1 MHEHHPTAPTTPP
14 SQSVNKHATN
24 TQTCMK
30 ATHPR
35 FNPPRNWTIEAPV
48 PTPSSDDAF
57 AEVKAKVDLVKVVQ
71 EHVRLTKRNKDL
83 WGLCPFHQ
91 EDSPSFKVNPQMQSW
106 YCFGCERS
114 GDVFTFVEL
123 IEKTDKRGALQLL
136 AERAGVELKK
146 LSPEQKERSDSRRRL
161 LAMLK
166 LAAQF
171 YEYVLWST
179 PAGEKGRKLLEARMV
194 GEETAR
200 RFQLGYA
207 PAGRGFA
214 EYLRAKKRSLQDAQ
228 DAGLMRRDGTD
239 FFAERLVIPI
249 RDERGQPLAF
259 TARTVRSDEQRKY
272 INSPETAAYIKG
284 RVIFGLDLARDEI
297 SKKGHAVLMEGQ
309 FDVITAHHHGVTNA
323 VASSGTALT
332 DDQVRLLKRFT
343 DEVLLVFD
351 ADRAGRAAAFK
362 AIELAAAHQMRT
374 RVATV
379 TPPAKDPDEFLRAA
393 GAEAPQRWDELA
405 AAALSGW
412 EFWIK
417 DALTGL
423 NPGNPNQL
431 ELAASR
437 AREVLEK
444 IPDPAVRETY
454 RERAA
459 SWIGVQP
466 HLLTAQANPLP
477 PSGGRVRERGGEAP
491 GNGKAGLAARLVGKK
506 LTVGRY
512 LLQLLAVRPV
522 AFERVRTK
530 LTPDE
535 LDEEDR
541 GIYERMLETYERGG
555 ASGLETELAE
565 YPAEEQDLI
574 RRAWAAPPPSV
585 DDEVA
590 VELAERIRLD
600 HMKGLHSGIIR
611 ELSEAESGKDSE
623 RVARL
628 EAKARELARAIND
641 LERRS

>member
-1 MHEHHPTAPTTPP
+1 M
-14 SQSVNKHATN
+14 
-24 TQTCMK
+24 
-30 ATHPR
+30 
-35 FNPPRNWTIEAPV
+35 

-57 AEVKAKVDLVKVVQ
+57 AEVKAKVDLVKIVQ
-71 EHVRLTKRNKDL
+71 EHLRLTKRNKDFV
-83 WGLCPFHQ
+83 GLCPFHQ
-91 EDSPSFKVNPQMQSW
+91 EDTPSFTVHPQTQTW
-106 YCFGCERS
+106 YCFGCQRH

-123 IEKTDKRGALQLL
+123 IEKTDKRGALQTL

-146 LSPEQKERSDSRRRL
+146 LSPEQKERSDTRKRL
-161 LAMLK
+161 LALLK
-166 LAAQF
+166 LATQY
-171 YEYVLWST
+171 YEYVLWSS
-179 PAGEKGRKLLEARMV
+179 PAGEPGRRLLESRRV
-194 GEETAR
+194 SEETAR
-200 RFQLGYA
+200 KFQLGYA

-249 RDERGQPLAF
+249 RDERSQPLAF
-259 TARTVRSDEQRKY
+259 TARTVRADEQRKY
-272 INSPETAAYIKG
+272 INSPETPAYVKG

-297 SKKGHAVLMEGQ
+297 TRRGHAVLMEGQ
-309 FDVITAHHHGVTNA
+309 FDVITAHQVGITNA

-343 DEVLLVFD
+343 DELLLVFD

-362 AIELAAAHQMRT
+362 AVELASGHQMRT

-379 TPPAKDPDEFLRAA
+379 PPPAKDPDEFLRAA
-393 GAEAPQRWDELA
+393 GQEAPERWEKLA
-405 AAALSGW
+405 ADAPSGW
-412 EFWIK
+412 EFWIR
-417 DALTGL
+417 DSLTGL
-423 NPGNPNQL
+423 NTGNPNHL
-431 ELAASR
+431 EIAAAR

-454 RERAA
+454 RERAGG
-459 SWIGVQP
+459 WIGVQP
-466 HLLTAQANPLP
+466 HLLSAVGPPQPGPARRPGRAENGANQ
-477 PSGGRVRERGGEAP
+477 VP
-491 GNGKAGLAARLVGKK
+491 GSGLATRLAGKK

-530 LTPDE
+530 ITPEE

-541 GIYERMLETYERGG
+541 DVYVRMLETYERGG
-555 ASGLETELAE
+555 ASGLENELAG

-600 HMKGLHSGIIR
+600 RMKSRHSAIIR
-611 ELSEAESGKDSE
+611 ELS
-623 RVARL
+623 
-628 EAKARELARAIND
+628 
-641 LERRS
+641 

>member
-1 MHEHHPTAPTTPP
+1 MADHN
-14 SQSVNKHATN
+14 SQ
-24 TQTCMK
+24 
-30 ATHPR
+30 
-35 FNPPRNWTIEAPV
+35 V
-48 PTPSSDDAF
+48 PTPASDDAF

-71 EHVRLTKRNKDL
+71 EHVRLTKRNKDF

-123 IEKTDKRGALQLL
+123 IEKTDKRGALQML
-136 AERAGVELKK
+136 AERAGVELRK
-146 LSPEQKERSDSRRRL
+146 LSPEQKERSDSRKRL

-179 PAGEKGRKLLEARMV
+179 PAGEPGRRLVATRQV
-194 GEETAR
+194 NEENAR

-214 EYLRAKKRSLQDAQ
+214 EYLRAKKRSLADAQ
-228 DAGLMRRDGTD
+228 EGGLLRRDGTD

-259 TARTVRSDEQRKY
+259 TARTVRADEQRKY
-272 INSPETAAYIKG
+272 INSPETPAYIKG
-284 RVIFGLDLARDEI
+284 RVIFGLDLARDDI
-297 SKKGHAVLMEGQ
+297 ARRGHAVLMEGQ
-309 FDVITAHHHGVTNA
+309 FDVITAHGAGIQNA

-343 DEVLLVFD
+343 DELLLVFD
-351 ADRAGRAAAFK
+351 ADRAGRQAAQK
-362 AIELAAAHQMRT
+362 AVLLAAAHQMRT

-379 TPPAKDPDEFLRAA
+379 TGAKDPDEFLRAA
-393 GAEAPQRWDELA
+393 GADAATQWEKLAAKAPSGFEFGMEEAAAGLNLSNANHVELA
-405 AAALSGW
+405 ARKLREWIAQFPVALQ
-412 EFWIK
+412 E
-417 DALTGL
+417 D
-423 NPGNPNQL
+423 
-431 ELAASR
+431 
-437 AREVLEK
+437 
-444 IPDPAVRETY
+444 Y
-454 RERAA
+454 RERAKR
-459 SWIGVQP
+459 WMGVSG
-466 HLLTAQANPLP
+466 HLLAAEPDEKRSP
-477 PSGGRVRERGGEAP
+477 GRP
-491 GNGKAGLAARLVGKK
+491 GAYKVGKNGLETSPTGK
-506 LTVGRY
+506 KMTVGRY

-522 AFERVRTK
+522 AFDLVRTK
-530 LTPDE
+530 ITLDE

-555 ASGLETELAE
+555 VSGLETELAG

-574 RRAWAAPPPSV
+574 RRAWAAPPPNV

-590 VELAERIRLD
+590 VELAERITLD
-600 HMKGLHSGIIR
+600 HMRSRHSGIIR
-611 ELSEAESGKDSE
+611 ELSEAERGKDSE

-628 EAKARELARAIND
+628 EAEARELGHAID
-641 LERRS
+641 EMERRG

>member
-1 MHEHHPTAPTTPP
+1 MPQP
-14 SQSVNKHATN
+14 ST
-24 TQTCMK
+24 
-30 ATHPR
+30 
-35 FNPPRNWTIEAPV
+35 
-48 PTPSSDDAF
+48 DDAF
-57 AEVKAKVDLVKVVQ
+57 AEIKAKVDLVKVVQ

-91 EDSPSFKVNPQMQSW
+91 EDSPSFKVNPQLQSW

-123 IEKTDKRGALQLL
+123 IEKTDKRGALQML
-136 AERAGVELKK
+136 AERAGVELRK

-166 LAAQF
+166 LAAQY

-179 PAGEKGRKLLEARMV
+179 PAGEVGRRLLADRDV

-214 EYLRAKKRSLQDAQ
+214 EYLRAKKRSLADAQ
-228 DAGLMRRDGTD
+228 DAGLTRRDGSD
-239 FFAERLVIPI
+239 FFAQRLVIPI

-259 TARTVRSDEQRKY
+259 TARTVRVDEPRKY
-272 INSPETAAYIKG
+272 INSPETPAYIKG
-284 RVIFGLDLARDEI
+284 RVIFGLDLAKDEI
-297 SKKGHAVLMEGQ
+297 ARRGHAVLMEGQ
-309 FDVITAHHHGVTNA
+309 FDVITAHQFGVQNA

-351 ADRAGRAAAFK
+351 SDRAGRSAAFK
-362 AIELAAAHQMRT
+362 AVELAAAHQMRT
-374 RVATV
+374 RVATI
-379 TPPAKDPDEFLRAA
+379 TGAKDPDEFLRAA
-393 GAEAPQRWDELA
+393 GPEAAKSWEELA
-405 AAALSGW
+405 VGAPSGW

-423 NPGNPNQL
+423 NTGNPNHL
-431 ELAASR
+431 EQAASR
-437 AREVLEK
+437 AREVLER
-444 IPDPAVRETY
+444 IPDPAVRESY

-459 SWIGVQP
+459 GWIGVQP
-466 HLLTAQANPLP
+466 HLLSSLS
-477 PSGGRVRERGGEAP
+477 PSVSDQYGSSSSSLRAGAKA
-491 GNGKAGLAARLVGKK
+491 GKNGLAARSAGKK
-506 LTVGRY
+506 VTVARY
-512 LLQLLAVRPV
+512 LVQLLAVRPV

-530 LTPDE
+530 ITADE

-541 GIYERMLETYERGG
+541 GVYLRMLETYERGG
-555 ASGLETELAE
+555 VSGLESELAD

-585 DDEVA
+585 DDDVA
-590 VELAERIRLD
+590 VELAERIRLER
-600 HMKGLHSGIIR
+600 MKSRHSAIIR
-611 ELSEAESGKDSE
+611 ELSEAERGRESE
-623 RVARL
+623 SVARL
-628 EAKARELARAIND
+628 EAEARELGHAISD
-641 LERRS
+641 LERRMASSRE

>member
-1 MHEHHPTAPTTPP
+1 MRDSSDPRKPHPPGDAGNPASAPRPL
-14 SQSVNKHATN
+14 
-24 TQTCMK
+24 
-30 ATHPR
+30 
-35 FNPPRNWTIEAPV
+35 TIESV

-57 AEVKAKVDLVKVVQ
+57 AEVKAKLDLVKVVQ
-71 EHVRLTKRNKDL
+71 EYVRLTKRNKDF

-91 EDSPSFKVNPQMQSW
+91 EDSPSFHVNPQRQSW
-106 YCFGCERS
+106 YCFGCERK
-114 GDVFTFVEL
+114 GDVFTFIEL
-123 IEKTDKRGALQLL
+123 IEKTDKRGALQML
-136 AERAGVELKK
+136 AERAGVELQK
-146 LSPEQKERSDSRRRL
+146 LSPEQRDRSDSRKRL
-161 LAMLK
+161 LGMVK
-166 LAAQF
+166 LAAQY
-171 YEYVLWST
+171 YEYVLWSN
-179 PAGEKGRKLLEARMV
+179 PAGEPGRRLLEARMV
-194 GEETAR
+194 SEETAR
-200 RFQLGYA
+200 RFQLGFA
-207 PAGRGFA
+207 PPGRGFA
-214 EYLRAKKRSLQDAQ
+214 EYLRAKKKSLQDAQ

-259 TARTVRSDEQRKY
+259 TARTVRADEQRKY
-272 INSPETAAYIKG
+272 INSPETPAYIKG
-284 RVIFGLDLARDEI
+284 RVIFGLDLAKDEI
-297 SKKGHAVLMEGQ
+297 ARQGHALLMEGQ
-309 FDVITAHHHGVTNA
+309 FDVITAHHHGVINA

-362 AIELAAAHQMRT
+362 AIELASAHQMRT

-379 TPPAKDPDEFLRAA
+379 TAPAKDPDEFLRAA
-393 GAEAPQRWDELA
+393 GAEAPQRWEELTA
-405 AAALSGW
+405 AAPSGW

-417 DALTGL
+417 DSLSGL

-459 SWIGVQP
+459 GWIGVQP
-466 HLLTAQANPLP
+466 HLLSVGSSSLS
-477 PSGGRVRERGGEAP
+477 PSGRGQGRGAEAGSRQGRGAEA
-491 GNGKAGLAARLVGKK
+491 GQNGKGGLVGPPRGKK

-522 AFERVRTK
+522 AFERVRAK
-530 LTPDE
+530 LTPEE
-535 LDEEDR
+535 LDEQDR
-541 GIYERMLETYERGG
+541 GIYVRMLESYERGG
-555 ASGLETELAE
+555 ASGLESELAG

-585 DDEVA
+585 DDDLAE
-590 VELAERIRLD
+590 ELAVRVRLD
-600 HMKGLHSGIIR
+600 HMRGLRSGIIR
-611 ELSEAESGKDSE
+611 ELSEAERGNDSE

-628 EAKARELARAIND
+628 EAQAGELARAIND
-641 LERRS
+641 MERSG

>member
-1 MHEHHPTAPTTPP
+1 M
-14 SQSVNKHATN
+14 
-24 TQTCMK
+24 
-30 ATHPR
+30 
-35 FNPPRNWTIEAPV
+35 
-48 PTPSSDDAF
+48 PTPASDDAF
-57 AEVKAKVDLVKVVQ
+57 AEVKAKVDLIKVVQ
-71 EHVRLTKRNKDL
+71 EHVRLTKRNKDF

-123 IEKTDKRGALQLL
+123 IEKTDKRGALQIL

-146 LSPEQKERSDSRRRL
+146 LSPDQKERSDSRRRL
-161 LAMLK
+161 LALLK
-166 LAAQF
+166 LAAQY
-171 YEYVLWST
+171 YEYVLWSM
-179 PAGEKGRKLLEARMV
+179 PAGEKGRKLLESRKV
-194 GEETAR
+194 SEETAR

-207 PAGRGFA
+207 PPGRGFS
-214 EYLRAKKRSLQDAQ
+214 EYLRAKKKSLQDAQ
-228 DAGLMRRDGTD
+228 EAGLMRRDGTD
-239 FFAERLVIPI
+239 FFTERLVIPI

-259 TARTVRSDEQRKY
+259 TARTVRADEQRKY
-272 INSPETAAYIKG
+272 INSPETPAYIKG

-297 SKKGHAVLMEGQ
+297 TKRGHAVLMEGQ
-309 FDVITAHHHGVTNA
+309 FDVITAHQFGVQNA

-362 AIELAAAHQMRT
+362 AIELASAHQMRT
-374 RVATV
+374 RVATI

-393 GAEAPQRWDELA
+393 GHEAPQRWEELVND
-405 AAALSGW
+405 ALSGW

-423 NPGNPNQL
+423 NTGNPNHL

-444 IPDPAVRETY
+444 IPDPAVRESY

-459 SWIGVQP
+459 GWIGVQP
-466 HLLTAQANPLP
+466 HLLTAQPQTQRSKP
-477 PSGGRVRERGGEAP
+477 VIGS
-491 GNGKAGLAARLVGKK
+491 NGKDGLAARLVGKK

-530 LTPDE
+530 ITPDE
-535 LDEEDR
+535 LDEQDR
-541 GIYERMLETYERGG
+541 GIYVRMLETYERGG
-555 ASGLETELAE
+555 ASGLETELAG

-585 DDEVA
+585 DDDVA
-590 VELAERIRLD
+590 EELAVRVRLD

-611 ELSEAESGKDSE
+611 ELSEAERGNDSE
-623 RVARL
+623 RVGRL
-628 EAKARELARAIND
+628 EAKARELAHAINEM
-641 LERRS
+641 ERSG

>member
-1 MHEHHPTAPTTPP
+1 MPQP
-14 SQSVNKHATN
+14 ST
-24 TQTCMK
+24 
-30 ATHPR
+30 
-35 FNPPRNWTIEAPV
+35 
-48 PTPSSDDAF
+48 DDAF

-123 IEKTDKRGALQLL
+123 IEKTDKRGALQML

-166 LAAQF
+166 LAAQY

-179 PAGEKGRKLLEARMV
+179 PAGEIGRRLLADRDV

-200 RFQLGYA
+200 HFQLGYA

-214 EYLRAKKRSLQDAQ
+214 EYLRAKKRSLADAQ
-228 DAGLMRRDGTD
+228 EAGLMRRDGSD
-239 FFAERLVIPI
+239 FFAQRLVIPI

-259 TARTVRSDEQRKY
+259 TARTVRSDEPRKY
-272 INSPETAAYIKG
+272 INSPETPAYVKG
-284 RVIFGLDLARDEI
+284 RVVFGLDLARDEI
-297 SKKGHAVLMEGQ
+297 AGRGHAVLMEGQ
-309 FDVITAHHHGVTNA
+309 FDVITAHQFGLKNA

-343 DEVLLVFD
+343 DELLLVFD
-351 ADRAGRAAAFK
+351 SDRAGRSAAFK
-362 AIELAAAHQMRT
+362 AVELAAAHQMRT
-374 RVATV
+374 RVATIIG
-379 TPPAKDPDEFLRAA
+379 AKDPDEFLRAA
-393 GAEAPQRWDELA
+393 GEEAPKRWEELA
-405 AAALSGW
+405 TNAPSGW

-423 NPGNPNQL
+423 NTGNPNHL
-431 ELAASR
+431 EQAATR
-437 AREVLEK
+437 AREVLER
-444 IPDPAVRETY
+444 IPDPAVRESY

-459 SWIGVQP
+459 GWIGVQP
-466 HLLTAQANPLP
+466 HLLNPLSP
-477 PSGGRVRERGGEAP
+477 AGRGSGRGAEAGKNGLTARVG
-491 GNGKAGLAARLVGKK
+491 GKK
-506 LTVGRY
+506 VTVANY
-512 LLQLLAVRPV
+512 LVQLLAVRPI

-530 LTPDE
+530 ITPEE
-535 LDEEDR
+535 LDEVDR
-541 GIYERMLETYERGG
+541 GVYVRMLETYERGG
-555 ASGLETELAE
+555 ASGLESELAG

-585 DDEVA
+585 DDDLA

-600 HMKGLHSGIIR
+600 RMKSRHSAIIR
-611 ELSEAESGKDSE
+611 ELSEAERGRNTE
-623 RVARL
+623 GVARL
-628 EAKARELARAIND
+628 EAEARELAHAIGD
-641 LERRS
+641 LERRMSSSRE

>member
-1 MHEHHPTAPTTPP
+1 M
-14 SQSVNKHATN
+14 SSHA
-24 TQTCMK
+24 
-30 ATHPR
+30 
-35 FNPPRNWTIEAPV
+35 
-48 PTPSSDDAF
+48 SDDAF

-123 IEKTDKRGALQLL
+123 IEKTDKRGALQML

-146 LSPEQKERSDSRRRL
+146 LSPQQKEFSDSRRRL

-166 LAAQF
+166 LAAQY
-171 YEYVLWST
+171 YEYVLWSM
-179 PAGEKGRKLLEARMV
+179 PAGEVGRRLLTERAV

-214 EYLRAKKRSLQDAQ
+214 EYLRVKKRSLADAQ
-228 DAGLMRRDGTD
+228 EAGLIRRDGSD
-239 FFAERLVIPI
+239 FFAQRLVIPI

-259 TARTVRSDEQRKY
+259 TARTVRADEPRKY
-272 INSPETAAYIKG
+272 INSPETPAYVKG

-297 SKKGHAVLMEGQ
+297 ARRGHAILMEGQ
-309 FDVITAHHHGVTNA
+309 FDVITAHQFGLQNA

-343 DEVLLVFD
+343 DELLLVFD
-351 ADRAGRAAAFK
+351 SDRAGRSAAFK
-362 AIELAAAHQMRT
+362 AVELASNHQMRT
-374 RVATV
+374 RVATI
-379 TPPAKDPDEFLRAA
+379 TGAKDPDEFLRAA
-393 GAEAPQRWDELA
+393 GPEAAKSWEELA
-405 AAALSGW
+405 AAAPSGW

-423 NPGNPNQL
+423 NTGNPNHL
-431 ELAASR
+431 EQAASR
-437 AREVLEK
+437 AREVLER
-444 IPDPAVRETY
+444 IPDPAVRESY

-459 SWIGVQP
+459 GWIGVQP
-466 HLLTAQANPLP
+466 HLLIALAPA
-477 PSGGRVRERGGEAP
+477 GRGAETVAGR
-491 GNGKAGLAARLVGKK
+491 GNGARGSAKSGLDARLTGKK
-506 LTVGRY
+506 VTVARY
-512 LLQLLAVRPV
+512 LVQLLAVRPV

-530 LTPDE
+530 ITPEE

-541 GIYERMLETYERGG
+541 DVFVRMLETYERGG
-555 ASGLETELAE
+555 ASGLENELAG

-600 HMKGLHSGIIR
+600 RMKSRHSAIIR
-611 ELSEAESGKDSE
+611 ELSAAERGKDS
-623 RVARL
+623 VGVGRL
-628 EAKARELARAIND
+628 ESEARELAHAIGD
-641 LERRS
+641 LERRMTSSRE